1 MRASSLQQII
11 ETLARPYTD
20 VIAVLREWKMLPSA
34 SEVRE
39 TQFVI
44 DKRIADQLREAILRI
59 DATAPHQIVGSAI
72 AGVLARYAH
81 VNTEGLGRLP
91 PYLRFEPSSGAP
103 QLLQYLVCFFMGL
116 PAETQHTVAV
126 DMWVS
131 SASGKVRITAT
142 ESPVEVLVSHSEN
155 PVTVPVAFT
164 TNENGSGI
172 LLLRPVD
179 ETSFDWFGASLL

>member
-1 MRASSLQQII
+1 
-11 ETLARPYTD
+11 
-20 VIAVLREWKMLPSA
+20 
-34 SEVRE
+34 
-39 TQFVI
+39 
-44 DKRIADQLREAILRI
+44 
-59 DATAPHQIVGSAI
+59 
-72 AGVLARYAH
+72 
-81 VNTEGLGRLP
+81 
-91 PYLRFEPSSGAP
+91 
-103 QLLQYLVCFFMGL
+103 MGL
-116 PAETQHTVAV
+116 PAETQHTVAI